1 MTKHWTP
8 LPIFSAPALGDFGE
22 KPNPPKPAPPPPKIT
37 KRVAGPLRPGGKLAR
52 IKPADIRR

>member
-22 KPNPPKPAPPPPKIT
+22 KPNPPKPAPPPKIT

-52 IKPADIRR
+52 IKPADI